1 MHREDAMLVSGE
13 LGELP
18 HVVPDPL
25 IRGMEQ
31 VRTVLMY
38 LDTRLR
44 LGLGVRVTADVMT
57 ALDDEDSLVQLGRG
71 ALSDGEAE
79 KPGSD
84 NDQVELLVFSGHV
97 QSGYW
102 TGTASP

>member
-1 MHREDAMLVSGE
+1 
-13 LGELP
+13 
-18 HVVPDPL
+18 
-25 IRGMEQ
+25 
-31 VRTVLMY
+31 
-38 LDTRLR
+38 
-44 LGLGVRVTADVMT
+44 
-57 ALDDEDSLVQLGRG
+57 LGRG